1 MMKPDSQGLL
11 QTNQNMHWAVEY
23 IGRPWVNGAQ
33 GPDSFD
39 CWSFFRFIQREKF
52 GIDVP
57 AVDIDADHLRSVLT
71 AFSSHDE
78 LKMWN
83 PVNLPGEGD
92 AVLMR
97 HSKHPSHIGLYINV
111 DGGGVLHCV
120 RGEGVVFSTL
130 TSLKLTGWGRLEFYR
145 HASDA

>member
-1 MMKPDSQGLL
+1 MKTASQDLL
-11 QTNQNMHWAVEY
+11 PIKPEMHWAIEY
-23 IGRPWVNGAQ
+23 IGRPWVNGGQ

-39 CWSFFRFIQREKF
+39 CWGFFRFIQREKF

-57 AVDIDADHLRSVLT
+57 MIDIDADHTRAVLS

-78 LKMWN
+78 LKMWH
-83 PVNLPGEGD
+83 PVTMPGEGD

-97 HSKHPSHIGLYINV
+97 HSKYPSHIGLYIDV

-120 RGEGVVFSTL
+120 RGEGIVFSNL
-130 TSLKLTGWGRLEFYR
+130 TALKLTGWARLEFYR
-145 HASDA
+145 HASHA